1 MEAQCAITWE
11 KVANCVLE
19 ILAQHIP
26 EGQVGVFL
34 AALYQFMCNKKSPPW
49 WSLKLV
55 SQYTLG
61 STVGHTGIYDPVIL
75 GLASL
80 SGLSPVTTPID
91 TQMSQPEAPTEQ
103 VQYTAIPLEGS
114 TIVSTRLFPGKQV
127 RCNGMAVQPIYLGND
142 TDSIISSICHST
154 PVKTLGGKRQPLAST
169 PKTNP
174 KLLVTAQQHR
184 NELVA
189 MRQGA
194 QHGAHVWPL

>member
-61 STVGHTGIYDPVIL
+61 STVGHTGIYEPVICSSDSRP
-75 GLASL
+75 GFPKWPQS
-80 SGLSPVTTPID
+80 SYHSHGLSDITTSSTNGASAVHSHTTGREHNSINRVVPWKA
-91 TQMSQPEAPTEQ
+91 SQ
-103 VQYTAIPLEGS
+103 VQ
-114 TIVSTRLFPGKQV
+114 
-127 RCNGMAVQPIYLGND
+127 
-142 TDSIISSICHST
+142 
-154 PVKTLGGKRQPLAST
+154 
-169 PKTNP
+169 
-174 KLLVTAQQHR
+174 
-184 NELVA
+184 
-189 MRQGA
+189 
-194 QHGAHVWPL
+194 QHGCATHLSRK